1 MLRSEISFD
10 IPRLRDYLRNMTK
23 TTTREMK
30 TKPAADGKQ
39 TVIAQGEKVTVAF
52 DVPSGAEK
60 SASRFSVTTG
70 DGRRIVTRDFKA
82 VGFKVPGLATL
93 EKYSDDGVAKSVFG
107 ARVEPDGW
115 DANGSPS
122 WMLAAGLM

>member
-1 MLRSEISFD
+1 
-10 IPRLRDYLRNMTK
+10 MTK

-30 TKPAADGKQ
+30 SKPLPSGAQ

-60 SASRFSVTTG
+60 SASRFSVTAT
-70 DGRRIVTRDFKA
+70 DGRRIVSRDFKA
-82 VGFKVPGLATL
+82 VGLKAPGLPTL
-93 EKYSDDGVAKSVFG
+93 EKYSNDGVAKSVFG

-115 DANGSPS
+115 DADGSPS
-122 WMLAAGLM
+122 WLLALGLM